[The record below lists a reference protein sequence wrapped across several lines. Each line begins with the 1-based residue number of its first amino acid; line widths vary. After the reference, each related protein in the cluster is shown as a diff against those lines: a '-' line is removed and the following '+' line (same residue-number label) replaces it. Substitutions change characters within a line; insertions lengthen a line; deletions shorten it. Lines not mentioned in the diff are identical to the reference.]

1 MNGKAEP
8 QESNGE
14 NEGKKTSGNETLPPG
29 VGAELGLETGPGDRG
44 KTGPDAGGDTGRE
57 TRGET
62 GLYTGGETGLDTGG
76 ESGLEAG
83 GEKEPEIGLE
93 TRGETGVEAGGETG
107 LDTETGIDT
116 AWETAGE
123 TGLDETGL
131 ETRPGGRG
139 ENEPGSVE
147 DTSLE
152 EAGER
157 GQGQGQG
164 ETELP
169 GAAAGLDG
177 ACGDDSTG
185 LLGKGGVTGS
195 NSSGGDGDSMLGVKT
210 GEDVSCGNAKEENG
224 NGGVS
229 DNKDDKKDDDKR
241 ESSVEEGVVGDKG
254 AGQSNGGQEGKPD
267 GGGSQGRIEP
277 LGGKRKDEEGTRNLR
292 DDGPR

>member
-29 VGAELGLETGPGDRG
+29 VGAELGLETGLGDRG

-57 TRGET
+57 TR
-62 GLYTGGETGLDTGG
+62 GETGLDTGG

-93 TRGETGVEAGGETG
+93 TRGESGVEAGGETG

-116 AWETAGE
+116 AGE
-123 TGLDETGL
+123 TGLDGTGL
-131 ETRPGGRG
+131 ETRPGGGG

-147 DTSLE
+147 DTRLE

-164 ETELP
+164 DTELP

-195 NSSGGDGDSMLGVKT
+195 NSSGSDGGSTLGVKA
-210 GEDVSCGNAKEENG
+210 GEDVSRGSAKEENG

-241 ESSVEEGVVGDKG
+241 GSSVEEGVVGDKE